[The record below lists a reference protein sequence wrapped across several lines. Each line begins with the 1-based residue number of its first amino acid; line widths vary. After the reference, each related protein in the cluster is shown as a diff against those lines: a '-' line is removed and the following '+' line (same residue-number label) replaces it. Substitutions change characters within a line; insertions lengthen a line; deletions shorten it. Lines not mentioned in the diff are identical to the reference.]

1 MEKWELSKE
10 EIERCK
16 KEAVA
21 KAVDKFFP
29 DITNGEKKALCEFFE
44 ELFNEFMV
52 SERNIYLE
60 KEKKDKGNG
69 YSKTQIF
76 RTLRKLDLPYSNKF
90 GREKRNRHLVYRI
103 WERE

>member
-1 MEKWELSKE
+1 MGKWELSKE

-52 SERNIYLE
+52 SEKQNI
-60 KEKKDKGNG
+60 
-69 YSKTQIF
+69 
-76 RTLRKLDLPYSNKF
+76 
-90 GREKRNRHLVYRI
+90 
-103 WERE
+103 